1 MKKRVACLLSAGLLL
16 SSAAVHAEDWLW
28 PVKNFYNISSGFG
41 QRSFSYHKGID
52 IAGPEA
58 NIIYNEPILA
68 STSGTVLE
76 VGENCPHNYPKPSSC
91 GCGGGYGNYAYIA
104 LPDGLITR
112 YGHMT
117 DVLVEEGQTVTQ
129 GDVIGT
135 VGSTG
140 SSSGHHLHFE
150 IRDTANVPVNPM
162 PTNPDGLHTYEGSS
176 APLTESVTYVY
187 SLAPSTKTAILPD
200 GTLSVSIK
208 NAPEETVL
216 MFMEFFEGSLIGFE
230 ARPVTGPAEVFAPQG
245 ITDDVLVYLKTG
257 DAPSVQTENILLKTG
272 I

>member
-1 MKKRVACLLSAGLLL
+1 MKKRVACLISAGLIFA
-16 SSAAVHAEDWLW
+16 SAAVHAEDWLW
-28 PVKNFYNISSGFG
+28 PVENFYNISSGFG
-41 QRSFSYHKGID
+41 QRSFSYHKGMD

-68 STSGTVLE
+68 SRSGTVIE

-91 GCGGGYGNYAYIA
+91 GCGGGYGNYAYIQ

-117 DVLVEEGQTVTQ
+117 DVLVTEGQAVTQ

-150 IRDTANVPVNPM
+150 IRDLQNEPVNPM
-162 PTNPDGLHTYEGSS
+162 PNNPEGLHTYEGSS
-176 APLTESVTYVY
+176 APLTESITYVY
-187 SLAPSTKTAILPD
+187 SLAPSTKTTVMPD
-200 GTLSVSIK
+200 GSLSIHIK
-208 NAPEETVL
+208 NTAPDTVL
-216 MFMEFFEGSLIGFE
+216 MCMEFFEGSLVGFD
-230 ARPVTGPAEVFAPQG
+230 ARPVVGDTEVFSPQE
-245 ITDDVLVYLKTG
+245 ITDDVLIFLKTG
-257 DAPSVQTENILLKTG
+257 DAPSVQTENVLL
-272 I
+272 